1 MDEDDDPSLLFN
13 GNNMMYEDPC
23 NLVKSLPPIYDKRF
37 DMFRHKLLLL
47 AAWVCDTDRIDLV
60 EKLLKGGYVGVNEIV
75 WLGSTLLRFVNSI
88 KMAEFLINHGAVFKG
103 KDFDCF
109 IDYIKYPKPH
119 MLNHFFNH
127 PEFIYTDW
135 YMDIAVDCDHKYM
148 GYVIDYDNKP
158 IIDILKRK
166 RDRQHVVIT
175 MDELGKKYKTN
186 VFTCLKIDEY
196 L

>member
-13 GNNMMYEDPC
+13 GNNRSNPC
-23 NLVKSLPPIYDKRF
+23 DLVESLPPIYDKRL
-37 DMFRHKLLLL
+37 DRFRHSVKRL
-47 AAWVCDTDRIDLV
+47 AWWTCVMEDRIDLV

-103 KDFDCF
+103 NEFDCF
-109 IDYIKYPKPH
+109 IFYICDYKPH

-127 PEFIYTDW
+127 PEFIYTDK
-135 YMDIAVDCDHKYM
+135 YMDIA
-148 GYVIDYDNKP
+148 ISDYDNKP

-166 RDRQHVVIT
+166 RDRQHAIIT
-175 MDELGKKYKTN
+175 MDELGKQYNTN